1 MIMALGTLAGMVGG
15 VVTASPALAGRGHKW
30 EFMPAPPA
38 VTLPASWCGFK
49 VRLTTPV
56 NKEFIKVLKAS
67 DGSMTFLYTGSYRHS
82 YKNLSTGKVITENV
96 SASAR
101 FTGHADDSVT
111 AVSRGRSSS
120 LLTPADANRFG
131 LPTLSVLAGR
141 LVVSFDPEGH
151 ITSLSHGHVAVDV
164 CAALS

>member
-67 DGSMTFLYTGSYRHS
+67 DGSMTFLY
-82 YKNLSTGKVITENV
+82 N
-96 SASAR
+96 
-101 FTGHADDSVT
+101 
-111 AVSRGRSSS
+111 
-120 LLTPADANRFG
+120 
-131 LPTLSVLAGR
+131 R
-141 LVVSFDPEGH
+141 LVPALIQESERRKGH
-151 ITSLSHGHVAVDV
+151 HRERVGVREVYRT
-164 CAALS
+164 C